1 MNIREV
7 GAKYKDYVIEMRRH
21 FHQHPE
27 LSFKEFE
34 TSKKIQEELDKMG
47 IPYEVV
53 ATTGVLAT
61 IQGGKPGKTVL
72 LRADIDALEVTEE
85 TGAPYASVNVGAMHA
100 CGHDGHAATLLGAAQ
115 ILNEVK
121 AELNG
126 TVKLIFQPAEETAS
140 GAKKVLEETD
150 LADTC
155 DACFG
160 IHLWADIPTG
170 KINVEAGPRMA
181 SAGIFGIDI
190 QGKSGHGS
198 APHQTVDTVVVGSA
212 MVMNLQ
218 TVVSRMT
225 DPLDPL
231 VLTVGAFHSG
241 TRFNI
246 ISGSARLDGTTR
258 CFSKKVLEE
267 TPVFMEKVIQQ
278 TAEAYGA
285 TATME
290 YVNATLP
297 VINNPEI
304 SAILEKSAEKLYGA
318 EQVVQFEK
326 ITGGEDFSYFQE
338 VIPGSFAFVGIGNEA
353 KGACFPHH
361 HEKFNMDEDALE
373 VATNLYAQFAVD
385 FLNE

>member
-1 MNIREV
+1 
-7 GAKYKDYVIEMRRH
+7 
-21 FHQHPE
+21 
-27 LSFKEFE
+27 
-34 TSKKIQEELDKMG
+34 
-47 IPYEVV
+47 
-53 ATTGVLAT
+53 
-61 IQGGKPGKTVL
+61 
-72 LRADIDALEVTEE
+72 
-85 TGAPYASVNVGAMHA
+85 
-100 CGHDGHAATLLGAAQ
+100 
-115 ILNEVK
+115 
-121 AELNG
+121 
-126 TVKLIFQPAEETAS
+126 
-140 GAKKVLEETD
+140 
-150 LADTC
+150 
-155 DACFG
+155 
-160 IHLWADIPTG
+160 
-170 KINVEAGPRMA
+170 
-181 SAGIFGIDI
+181 
-190 QGKSGHGS
+190 
-198 APHQTVDTVVVGSA
+198 

-338 VIPGSFAFVGIGNEA
+338 VIPGSFAFVGIGNRGEQII
-353 KGACFPHH
+353 GDF
-361 HEKFNMDEDALE
+361 EKPKELASLTIMKSSIWMKMH
-373 VATNLYAQFAVD
+373 
-385 FLNE
+385 